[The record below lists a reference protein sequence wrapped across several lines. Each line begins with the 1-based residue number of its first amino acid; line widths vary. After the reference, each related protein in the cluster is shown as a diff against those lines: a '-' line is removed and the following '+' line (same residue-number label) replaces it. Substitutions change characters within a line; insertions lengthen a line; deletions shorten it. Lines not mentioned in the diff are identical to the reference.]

1 MTEITKI
8 NEDKFFPSAP
18 SNLIEAMVLGPFFAL
33 LITALLPL
41 TIPPFFVIA
50 SFALVYGMPSYLCLG
65 VPVLLWVLRH
75 FRPSASL
82 FAITAFLVQLCI
94 TVITLVLPEMPA
106 LPLLETIRRHLE
118 ATASWGLYVAPVWA
132 FCSGLIYTYLLP
144 FARPPFSR
152 FDRKKPQGT
161 ARES

>member
-8 NEDKFFPSAP
+8 DERKFFPSAT
-18 SNLIEAMVLGPFFAL
+18 SNLIEAMMLGPFFAL

-50 SFALVYGMPSYLCLG
+50 SFALIYGMPSYLCLG

-82 FAITAFLVQLCI
+82 FAITAFLTQLCV
-94 TVITLVLPEMPA
+94 TVITLVLPEIPVV
-106 LPLLETIRRHLE
+106 PLLEAIRRHLE
-118 ATASWGLYVAPVWA
+118 TTAIWGLYVAPVWA

-144 FARPPFSR
+144 FSRPSFSR
-152 FDRKKPQGT
+152 FDRRKSQGHST
-161 ARES
+161 